1 MFAEELFPFL
11 KTPIFIAQS
20 LYDTFNLPAIL
31 GIKCVNNLAQRSL
44 ANCSET

>member
-11 KTPIFIAQS
+11 KAPIFVAQS

-31 GIKCVNNLAQRSL
+31 GIKCVNHLAQRSL
-44 ANCSET
+44 ADCS